1 MKVKRDKNK
10 NTSLNAIL
18 VIPCLLASLIL
29 FISYK
34 FVNDLDSNTN
44 ENDNKNHNNITS
56 SNQKFKKSFYTST
69 DPYSNNVNHSSNQ
82 QQPHHY
88 PEGTANCHKILSQFR
103 KNKIK
108 VAENTNS
115 FDYRRSFVVLSNTPN
130 PFYVATHDAKIDDT
144 RAYIFIKHE
153 YYEKKLSSFIQQYF
167 DKKREEGKESIFV
180 DVGANIG
187 WFSLLAASHGASK
200 VYAFEPNLQ
209 NMIRF
214 CESLSLNRWLLDDRS
229 YDDDQEDVQIIPIT
243 KGVGETEEQK
253 TMYAVRDVNP
263 GTFSFNKSYAR
274 RFPVKD
280 KDGNEL
286 KDENGDPVLDLK
298 VIDTFDII
306 TLDSFAESQGW
317 FESKPSIGILKIDVE
332 KFEKEVFEGGQKL
345 LKSHLVEMISFE
357 LKGFEPTD
365 RKQRIIQILVES
377 GYDLYMHG
385 QAYGPN
391 NVVEKV
397 YDTWQDMA
405 VDFEKGAKVYGHN
418 LIFRRKTRN

>member
-1 MKVKRDKNK
+1 MKVKREKK
-10 NTSLNAIL
+10 KKTSLSAIL

-29 FISYK
+29 FISYQ
-34 FVNDLDSNTN
+34 FINDLDSIANKYDH
-44 ENDNKNHNNITS
+44 ENQNHNNAS
-56 SNQKFKKSFYTST
+56 SNQKLKTSFFTST
-69 DPYSNNVNHSSNQ
+69 DSSANHSSNQ
-82 QQPHHY
+82 SSHQSNHH
-88 PEGTANCHKILSQFR
+88 PEEAANCHEIISQFR
-103 KNKIK
+103 KKMIK
-108 VAENTNS
+108 VAENSNS
-115 FDYRRSFVVLSNTPN
+115 MDYRRSFVALSNTPN
-130 PFYVATHDAKIDDT
+130 PFYVATHDSQIDET

-153 YYEKKLSSFIQQYF
+153 YYEKKLSSFIQKYY
-167 DKKREEGKESIFV
+167 DKKREEGKESIFL

-187 WFSLLAASHGASK
+187 WFSLLAAAHGATK
-200 VYAFEPNLQ
+200 VYSFEPNLQ

-229 YDDDQEDVQIIPIT
+229 YDDQDGVQIIPIT
-243 KGVGETEEQK
+243 KGLGETEERK
-253 TMYAVRDVNP
+253 TMYAVNDVNP

-274 RFPVKD
+274 KFPVKD

-286 KDENGDPVLDLK
+286 KDENGNTVLDFK
-298 VIDTFDII
+298 VIDTYDII

-332 KFEKEVFEGGQKL
+332 KFEKEVLEGGQKL

-385 QAYGPN
+385 GGYGPS

-418 LIFRRKTRN
+418 LIFRVKSNKQ